1 MFLYTFV
8 SSVGQLYLLVQAQ
21 GQHICFYCLLRKAS
35 PMDLDI
41 CESKTWIV
49 TWISENAFKIPSV
62 KSVSNSC

>member
-41 CESKTWIV
+41 CESKTWI
-49 TWISENAFKIPSV
+49 SENAFKIPSV